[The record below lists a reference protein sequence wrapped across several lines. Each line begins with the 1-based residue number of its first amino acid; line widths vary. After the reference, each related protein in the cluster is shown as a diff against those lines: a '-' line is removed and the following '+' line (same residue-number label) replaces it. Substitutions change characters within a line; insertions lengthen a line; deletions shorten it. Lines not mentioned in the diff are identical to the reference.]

1 MAWTFR
7 VMSAGTEENHVTKHV
22 CGAVRTLSY
31 QSRRSDVARSGVN
44 RTKGTTLLVELFVV
58 CDLFGV
64 V

>member
-1 MAWTFR
+1 
-7 VMSAGTEENHVTKHV
+7 MSAGTEENHVTKHV